1 MKQII
6 LIVSTL
12 LLLTSCSAINTGT
25 WNGSGSTV
33 ALEIAPPTLGSGD
46 HKLDLYLD
54 YQCPACINFSKT
66 LGPIVEKLAE
76 DKKLLITYKQYP
88 LTKIHPNAY
97 NDALA
102 ALCAHSQGKYL
113 EYKKTIY
120 GLEDERKWAKVTDDD
135 RVKLATDLG
144 LDQGKFNTCLEQ
156 KNYAGR
162 IATDVKD
169 GDTIGVSGTPTLILD
184 DKSLDL
190 GMFRSTGMF
199 QDFMNRYLGVTTSTG
214 ETSTGMTGT
223 GN

>member
-1 MKQII
+1 MKHIF
-6 LIVSTL
+6 LLASTL
-12 LLLTSCSAINTGT
+12 LLLTACTTINTGT
-25 WNGSGSTV
+25 WNGSGGIV
-33 ALEIAPPTLGSGD
+33 ALEIAPPTLGSWE

-54 YQCPACINFSKT
+54 YECPACINFSKS

-102 ALCAHSQGKYL
+102 ALCAHSQGKYI
-113 EYKKTIY
+113 EYKKAIY
-120 GLEDERKWAKVTDDD
+120 GLEEERMWAKVTDTD

-144 LDQGKFNTCLEQ
+144 LDQGKFNVCLEQ

-162 IATDVKD
+162 IAADVKD
-169 GDTIGVSGTPTLILD
+169 GDTVWVQGTPTLILD

-190 GMFRSTGMF
+190 GMFRSTTMF
-199 QDFMNRYLGVTTSTG
+199 QDFMNRYLGVTTSTW